1 MWKSLIVVHKTQF
14 GLFVDLL
21 GSLRARFDLSQG
33 PSTPSRIAVQFACN
47 GATISRLNFELKS
60 QEYKLSLVKKRVS
73 TGKFKFNVFR
83 GILKAPLTHH
93 SYHRP
98 LS

>member
-1 MWKSLIVVHKTQF
+1 MGGKNSVLMV
-14 GLFVDLL
+14 VDLL

-33 PSTPSRIAVQFACN
+33 PSTPSRIAVQFTCD

-73 TGKFKFNVFR
+73 TGKFEFDVFSWNFE
-83 GILKAPLTHH
+83 GSFDPSFLP
-93 SYHRP
+93 
-98 LS
+98 